1 VLSDSIWI
9 VGSTRSGKTDRL
21 LTQLQTW
28 ARLLPSQPLPA
39 VKETVKE
46 SVRETAKPILRHAPP
61 APPFL
66 VLAANGDNRLE
77 LVDRMESLMGGQ
89 CRFDSATPLGFF
101 QDEVNLFWP
110 LLVQQLDLKV
120 QFPLRLRPETEQAL
134 ATRLWRSQLDS
145 GELHQDGISEYF
157 VVRRT
162 LDLLQLAAT
171 SGTPPEEI
179 PLLLKDGLAGSEGS
193 RSEQSQSE
201 DNPGLWE
208 AMGKALLHWR
218 QWCLERGLLTYG
230 IITELYWRYLLPDP
244 TYQHHL
250 SHRYRAVLADDVD
263 EYPAIARSLFDFL
276 LDQGIPGAF
285 TYNPDGA
292 IRLGLGADPQYLL
305 GLATRCESMLLPPA
319 ALSLGTIWGA
329 AIGDWINDPVFL
341 PEMPESIQT
350 IQTVSRAQLL
360 RRMAE
365 VIVEA
370 VHSGQVQPQEVAVIG
385 PGVDA
390 IARYT
395 LREIL
400 TSRGIAVESLS
411 DQHPLIDSMLVQS
424 LLTLMA
430 LVYPGLGRL
439 LDRDAIAQ
447 LLVVLS
453 QTREDG
459 QVGLEHSGLEH
470 SGLEQSKIDPVRA
483 GLLTDYCFAPDPDQP
498 RLLPAKTFSRWDRL
512 GYQAT
517 QSYGEIVQ
525 WIETQQEQQTQRLL
539 PNPVTLL
546 DRAIQRFFFGGSHL
560 PYDQLAALREL
571 METAQHYWAVEER
584 LRSIEH
590 TEATAAVAVGQFIQL
605 LRNGTITA
613 DPYPVRMAGKPSR
626 AVTIAT
632 IFQYRSSRRSHHW
645 QFWLDAGSAFWLTG
659 GGPLFGAP
667 LFLHEWSGRSWTA
680 ADSLAADQQRLQ
692 RQILDLLSRVSDP
705 QGDFQKNRVY
715 LCHSELATNG
725 QEQTGS
731 LLTLVN
737 AASQYAPDF
746 L

>member
-1 VLSDSIWI
+1 VLSDSVWI

-28 ARLLPSQPLPA
+28 ARLPLQAQPLSGA
-39 VKETVKE
+39 KAI
-46 SVRETAKPILRHAPP
+46 AKPILRRAPP

-66 VLAANGDNRLE
+66 VLAATGDNRLD
-77 LVDRMESLMGGQ
+77 LVDRIESLMGGQ

-145 GELHQDGISEYF
+145 GELHQEGISEYF

-179 PLLLKDGLAGSEGS
+179 PLLLQDGLAE
-193 RSEQSQSE
+193 SE
-201 DNPGLWE
+201 DNPGLWD

-218 QWCLERGLLTYG
+218 HWCLERGLLTYG

-244 TYQHHL
+244 AYQHHL
-250 SHRYRAVLADDVD
+250 RHRYRAVLADDVD
-263 EYPAIARSLFDFL
+263 EYPAITRTLFDFW

-292 IRLGLGADPQYLL
+292 IRLGLGADPQHLL
-305 GLATRCESMLLPPA
+305 GLATRCQSIRLSPVDS
-319 ALSLGTIWGA
+319 SLGTLWGTAIA
-329 AIGDWINDPVFL
+329 AWINNPVFL
-341 PEMPESIQT
+341 PEMPEAIQT

-360 RRMAE
+360 RQTAE
-365 VIVEA
+365 MIVEA

-400 TSRGIAVESLS
+400 TSRGVAVESLS
-411 DQHPLIDSMLVQS
+411 DQHPLIDSMLVRT

-453 QTREDG
+453 LTLEDG
-459 QVGLEHSGLEH
+459 HSRLEHSGLEH
-470 SGLEQSKIDPVRA
+470 SGLEQSRIDPVRA

-498 RLLPAKTFSRWDRL
+498 RLLPAKTFCRWDRL

-517 QSYGEIVQ
+517 QAYGEIVQ
-525 WIETQQEQQTQRLL
+525 WIEAQQEQQTQRLL

-546 DRAIQRFFFGGSHL
+546 DRAIQRFFLGGSHL

-584 LRSIEH
+584 LRSIEP
-590 TEATAAVAVGQFIQL
+590 TEATTAVAVGQFIQL

-613 DPYPVRMAGKPSR
+613 DPYPVRMVGKPSR

-632 IFQYRSSRRSHHW
+632 IFQYRSSRRSHGW
-645 QFWLDAGSAFWLTG
+645 QFWLDAASAFWLTG

-692 RQILDLLSRVSDP
+692 RQVLDLLNRVSDP
-705 QGDFQKNRVY
+705 QGDVHKNRVY

-725 QEQTGS
+725 QEQAGP

-737 AASQYAPDF
+737 AAIPVAPD
-746 L
+746 LL